1 MYVYTF
7 GTFIAVLE
15 PENVFT
21 LHEDIAKE
29 VFKRKQ
35 IILHIEGIG

>member
-1 MYVYTF
+1 MYVLSELSSL
-7 GTFIAVLE
+7 VLE

-35 IILHIEGIG
+35 ITLHY